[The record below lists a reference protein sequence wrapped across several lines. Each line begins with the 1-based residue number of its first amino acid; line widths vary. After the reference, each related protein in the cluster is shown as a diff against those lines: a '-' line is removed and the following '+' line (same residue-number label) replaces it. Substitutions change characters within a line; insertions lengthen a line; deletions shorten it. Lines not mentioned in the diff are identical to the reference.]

1 VVDGTWQY
9 RRFVDGL
16 SSQDRKLHLN
26 NNFAIRGGWR
36 AGGSVLIETFGFD
49 DRLYRDYAI
58 ERPLPGGGVEYVPFT
73 GVPRLPNLDY
83 VLTLNTPDF
92 STFSGS
98 VFYLWGKDE
107 NFFEWSSAN
116 IVFARYN
123 ADWRPT
129 DQLRLSAGYQL
140 QSYERRTDNTNV
152 GVRKIPRLKV
162 EYQLSRSIFLRW
174 IGEYDA
180 NEQDTLRDDS
190 RTELPIVVFNHDTGL
205 YERQLAFQQNRFRN
219 DWLFSYQPTPGT
231 VLFAG
236 YGSTSSEPTNLRF
249 RELRRLTDGF
259 FLKFSYLF
267 RL

>member
-1 VVDGTWQY
+1 
-9 RRFVDGL
+9 
-16 SSQDRKLHLN
+16 
-26 NNFAIRGGWR
+26 
-36 AGGSVLIETFGFD
+36 
-49 DRLYRDYAI
+49 
-58 ERPLPGGGVEYVPFT
+58 VPFT

-107 NFFEWSSAN
+107 NFFEWSSAD

-129 DQLRLSAGYQL
+129 DQVRLSAGYQL
-140 QSYERRTDNTNV
+140 QSYERRTDNTRV

-190 RTELPIVVFNHDTGL
+190 RTELPIVVLNRETGL
-205 YERQLAFQQNRFRN
+205 YERQLGFQQNRFRT

-236 YGSTSSEPTNLRF
+236 YGSTAAEPRNLRF